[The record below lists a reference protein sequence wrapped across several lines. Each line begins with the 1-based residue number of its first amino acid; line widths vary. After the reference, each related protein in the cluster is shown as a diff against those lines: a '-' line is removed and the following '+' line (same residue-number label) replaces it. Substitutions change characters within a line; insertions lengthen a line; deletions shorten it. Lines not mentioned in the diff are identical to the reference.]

1 MANKSLDC
9 SPLGEKMTLDT
20 RIIQAIEE
28 AVKEAGQP
36 ETLARR
42 LLAWFEA
49 VTSGNEDIND
59 QAATVRHLEV
69 LFDGAVVQDDN
80 DEDED

>member
-1 MANKSLDC
+1 MAIDI
-9 SPLGEKMTLDT
+9 
-20 RIIQAIEE
+20 RITQAINE

-42 LLAWFEA
+42 LIAWFEA

-59 QAATVRHLEV
+59 QAATARHLEV
-69 LFDGAVVQDDN
+69 LFEGTVVENADV
-80 DEDED
+80 EDED

>member
-1 MANKSLDC
+1 MAIDI
-9 SPLGEKMTLDT
+9 
-20 RIIQAIEE
+20 RITQAINE

-42 LLAWFEA
+42 LVAWFEA

-59 QAATVRHLEV
+59 QATTARHLEV
-69 LFDGAVVQDDN
+69 LFGGTVVENADAG
-80 DEDED
+80 DED

>member
-1 MANKSLDC
+1 
-9 SPLGEKMTLDT
+9 MTLDT
-20 RIIQAIEE
+20 RIIKAIEE

-42 LLAWFEA
+42 LLAWFDA

-59 QAATVRHLEV
+59 QAAAARHLEV
-69 LFDGAVVQDDN
+69 LFEGTVLQVDN
-80 DEDED
+80 DKDED